1 MDKFRFTNWQVY
13 KDAKTLTSIVI
24 RVVKNLPKEY
34 RFEIGSQLNRSSLSV
49 VLNIAEGCGRS
60 GDAELNRFINIAIGS
75 LYETFAGIDVLNDNK
90 LIIEKDFTEIR
101 QLIDGIDNQLGGLKR
116 KIKGQKI

>member
-101 QLIDGIDNQLGGLKR
+101 QLIAGIDNQLGGLKR